1 MECIF
6 KTVHIVPARKIQLLE
21 FGGFLG
27 CLLNILLIRTGGVL
41 NHALKFVRSV
51 GQDAPKYMCHFKV
64 RNNPE
69 CPFTLQMFSSLT
81 MNDQPS

>member
-1 MECIF
+1 M
-6 KTVHIVPARKIQLLE
+6 
-21 FGGFLG
+21 LG
-27 CLLNILLIRTGGVL
+27 CLLNMLLIRTGGVL
-41 NHALKFVRSV
+41 NHALKFGQDAPKYMCHFKFVRSV

-69 CPFTLQMFSSLT
+69 CPFKLQMFSSLT